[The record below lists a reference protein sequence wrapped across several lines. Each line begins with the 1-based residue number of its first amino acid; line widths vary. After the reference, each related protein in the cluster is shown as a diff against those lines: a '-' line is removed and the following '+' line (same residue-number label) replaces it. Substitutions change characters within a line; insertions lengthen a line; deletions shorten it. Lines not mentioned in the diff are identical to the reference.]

1 MLATTLD
8 DEAACH
14 AKHPAARAHLASIAA
29 AFDDGPER
37 QQERVL
43 YSVDA
48 TQLHKAKRLRGRPW
62 KRIVFNFPHV
72 GGRSTDVNRQVRA
85 NQALLAG
92 FFASAKQ
99 LLLSPSRADDDDV
112 NGTGPL
118 VRPSVL
124 VTLFDG
130 EPYTLWNVRDLA
142 RHAGLAVLRS
152 FRFPAEAYPAYR
164 HARTLG
170 VVLNAQGEPSASA
183 WRGEERPA
191 RMYEFGLKPAEN
203 HDGRRKKKG
212 HESSDE
218 D

>member
-1 MLATTLD
+1 
-8 DEAACH
+8 
-14 AKHPAARAHLASIAA
+14 
-29 AFDDGPER
+29 
-37 QQERVL
+37 VL

-92 FFASAKQ
+92 FFASARQ
-99 LLLSPSRADDDDV
+99 LLLSPSPSPADASPPAAGDV

-118 VRPSVL
+118 ARPSVL

-203 HDGRRKKKG
+203 HDGRRKKRG
-212 HESSDE
+212 HESSD